1 VNALNKKLESSRRDP
16 YADLGGIWN
25 RCLAGDRA
33 KSGFSG
39 VAPGKAS
46 PHETIRAV
54 MVAVSALGA
63 RLKKAA

>member
-1 VNALNKKLESSRRDP
+1 MNALNKKLESGRRDP

-39 VAPGKAS
+39 VAPWEGIA
-46 PHETIRAV
+46 PETIRAV
-54 MVAVSALGA
+54 MVAVSA
-63 RLKKAA
+63 